1 MFLNTNGGAF
11 LGCVCWPVEGMHEF
25 VFLGIIDADDCTW
38 HQSEWCHLLHTQV
51 HGALLAELEFN
62 DSYEEFYQLHKLLL

>member
-25 VFLGIIDADDCTW
+25 VFLGIIDADDCT
-38 HQSEWCHLLHTQV
+38 
-51 HGALLAELEFN
+51 
-62 DSYEEFYQLHKLLL
+62 